1 MTYGAIIWDLDG
13 TIIDSGRAGL
23 ARFFIVARQ
32 RGLPITPEIEQDV
45 MNKWGQHPRKLVES
59 AWPEENFD
67 EFYADWVKYDSIHPH
82 RLLEGANSLISE
94 LASSGFYQAVSTS
107 RSRITTLK
115 QLNHNKLTHCFDR
128 IVCADDSPYKKP
140 DPRSCDLIV
149 EDLKVFCLNY
159 PKGVLYVGDSLT
171 DYQLA
176 LALGVT
182 LKLILAGSL
191 STKEEFLA
199 AGVPEESILESIQDL
214 SDLLD
219 ADL

>member
-32 RGLPITPEIEQDV
+32 RSLPITPEIEQDV

-94 LASSGFYQAVSTS
+94 LASWGFYQAVSTS
-107 RSRITTLK
+107 RSRVTTLK
-115 QLNHNKLTHCFDR
+115 QLNHNGLTLYFNR
-128 IVCADDSPYKKP
+128 IVCNDDTNYKKP
-140 DPRSCDLIV
+140 DPRSCETIV
-149 EDLKVFCLNY
+149 QDLKERIENY
-159 PKGVLYVGDSLT
+159 PEYALYVGDSMT
-171 DYQLA
+171 DYELA
-176 LALGVT
+176 CALGVRPI
-182 LKLILAGSL
+182 LILAGSL
-191 STKEEFLA
+191 STREEFIA
-199 AGVPEESILESIQDL
+199 SGVPEDNILDSIQAL